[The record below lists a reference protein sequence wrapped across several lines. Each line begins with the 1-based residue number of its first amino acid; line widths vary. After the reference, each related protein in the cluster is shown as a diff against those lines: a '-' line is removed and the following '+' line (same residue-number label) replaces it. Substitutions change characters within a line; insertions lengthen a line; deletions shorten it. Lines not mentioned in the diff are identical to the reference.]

1 MTVTITFIVKV
12 YSVSDSMQV
21 TPTLIIGIVSLSG
34 TCICRRV
41 YHRLLQI
48 LYGIRQQL
56 IGSGRNQSIAQ
67 FGRIPIIE
75 NKSISILRVQ
85 SYIRQETTIILICN
99 NLKYLRHRIY
109 LFLSIFQY
117 RITIIVFKYFFNS
130 IWIKLTFEV
139 HTIKRTALEY
149 YMQVLTTKNI

>member
-1 MTVTITFIVKV
+1 
-12 YSVSDSMQV
+12 MQV

-56 IGSGRNQSIAQ
+56 IGSSRYQSVTQ

-75 NKSISILRVQ
+75 NKSISFLWMQ
-85 SYIRQETTIILICN
+85 SCVRQKTTIILISN
-99 NLKYLRHRIY
+99 NLKYLRLRIY

>member
-1 MTVTITFIVKV
+1 
-12 YSVSDSMQV
+12 MQV

-56 IGSGRNQSIAQ
+56 IGSGRNQSITQ

-85 SYIRQETTIILICN
+85 SYIRQETTIILISN
-99 NLKYLRHRIY
+99 NLKYLRLRIY
-109 LFLSIFQY
+109 LFFSIFQY
-117 RITIIVFKYFFNS
+117 RITIIVLKYFRNS

-139 HTIKRTALEY
+139 HTIKRTALKY
-149 YMQVLTTKNI
+149 YM